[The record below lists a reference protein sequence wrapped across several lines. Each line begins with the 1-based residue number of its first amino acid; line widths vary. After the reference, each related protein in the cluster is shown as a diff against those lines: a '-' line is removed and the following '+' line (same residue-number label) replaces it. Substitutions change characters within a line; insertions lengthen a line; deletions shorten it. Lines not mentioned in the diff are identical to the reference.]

1 MRENKDGWHMKS
13 HMLYTVLRFRV
24 RAENAFGLG
33 EASQES
39 ETICTKENKPDIDYD
54 KLGV

>member
-1 MRENKDGWHMKS
+1 MYVS
-13 HMLYTVLRFRV
+13 IYRFRV
-24 RAENAFGLG
+24 RAENAFGLS
-33 EASQES
+33 EASQET